1 MFGKFIFFIGWIGI
15 GLLSIGGIGL
25 ALFQQNIGIDMLA
38 LIKSRVFNF
47 SLFGISFFYILL
59 FIEKTISL
67 FVKEDRGYEFK
78 TETGVVSISE
88 NSLNALIKEVVDQNK
103 EVKNVKATSFKGKKG
118 LNVSVKIDIEAIP
131 NLSEK
136 LNSIQVE
143 VKDELIKKLN
153 IEVEKID
160 IRANKFIF
168 LQMNVLQFLCCLI
181 RLYQKCCL
189 NYPCL
194 KSGDSCFSK
203 HNLRILTYYQDL
215 HALHK
220 LIL

>member
-103 EVKNVKATSFKGKKG
+103 EVKKPS
-118 LNVSVKIDIEAIP
+118 
-131 NLSEK
+131 
-136 LNSIQVE
+136 
-143 VKDELIKKLN
+143 LN
-153 IEVEKID
+153 ISERRQNLKRVISEINYLD
-160 IRANKFIF
+160 LYESFIPT
-168 LQMNVLQFLCCLI
+168 I
-181 RLYQKCCL
+181 
-189 NYPCL
+189 
-194 KSGDSCFSK
+194 
-203 HNLRILTYYQDL
+203 
-215 HALHK
+215 
-220 LIL
+220 

>member
-118 LNVSVKIDIEAIP
+118 LNVSVKIDIEASP

-136 LNSIQVE
+136 LNSIQVG

-168 LQMNVLQFLCCLI
+168 VQEKKVSSKF
-181 RLYQKCCL
+181 R
-189 NYPCL
+189 
-194 KSGDSCFSK
+194 GDS
-203 HNLRILTYYQDL
+203 NEVGY
-215 HALHK
+215 
-220 LIL
+220 

>member
-15 GLLSIGGIGL
+15 GLLSVGGIGL

-38 LIKSRVFNF
+38 VLKSRVFNF
-47 SLFGISFFYILL
+47 SLFGVSFFYILL

-78 TETGVVSISE
+78 TETGMVSISE
-88 NSLNALIKEVVDQNK
+88 NSLNSLIKEVVDQNT

-118 LNVSVKIDIEAIP
+118 LNVSVRIDIEAIP

-168 LQMNVLQFLCCLI
+168 VQDKKVSSKF
-181 RLYQKCCL
+181 R
-189 NYPCL
+189 
-194 KSGDSCFSK
+194 GDS
-203 HNLRILTYYQDL
+203 NEVGY
-215 HALHK
+215 
-220 LIL
+220 

>member
-103 EVKNVKATSFKGKKG
+103 EVKNVKATLMNYWG
-118 LNVSVKIDIEAIP
+118 
-131 NLSEK
+131 
-136 LNSIQVE
+136 
-143 VKDELIKKLN
+143 
-153 IEVEKID
+153 
-160 IRANKFIF
+160 NK
-168 LQMNVLQFLCCLI
+168 
-181 RLYQKCCL
+181 
-189 NYPCL
+189 
-194 KSGDSCFSK
+194 
-203 HNLRILTYYQDL
+203 
-215 HALHK
+215 A
-220 LIL
+220 

>member
-78 TETGVVSISE
+78 TEKGVV
-88 NSLNALIKEVVDQNK
+88 
-103 EVKNVKATSFKGKKG
+103 
-118 LNVSVKIDIEAIP
+118 
-131 NLSEK
+131 
-136 LNSIQVE
+136 
-143 VKDELIKKLN
+143 
-153 IEVEKID
+153 
-160 IRANKFIF
+160 
-168 LQMNVLQFLCCLI
+168 
-181 RLYQKCCL
+181 
-189 NYPCL
+189 
-194 KSGDSCFSK
+194 
-203 HNLRILTYYQDL
+203 
-215 HALHK
+215 
-220 LIL
+220 